1 MKIDINNDRE
11 IPAMPKLFNPTTNDT
26 CFFCGAQA
34 LFVSFNSKQFRCV
47 EKITQ
52 CPGFVKKAEESRQKN
67 ITTEQRKKHMKKMSQ
82 IAQEKLLKL
91 HQDPEWRK
99 RKGKNITLAKVQNGS
114 AMDPALK
121 DSWKLYED
129 AVDRVTRES
138 WIYYHDLINPKNL
151 PRGSLYELDHKF
163 SKSEGFKNNVP
174 PEIIGH
180 PSNLEMIDRSENRK
194 KYNKSSISLNDLYQI
209 IKD

>member
-82 IAQEKLLKL
+82 IAQEKLMKL

>member
-26 CFFCGAQA
+26 CSFCGAQA

-174 PEIIGH
+174 PDIIGH